1 MADETLDQQN
11 VINLTK
17 ATLTT
22 ALLQLERE
30 RLNLEQRALISE
42 RALVKEGSER
52 AKQLDKEIEKNKTLL
67 NQQKQ
72 LNAVAAKE
80 MQVKRDAIIVGG
92 RTLQAVEKEIE
103 AKEALQKEYT
113 TTVSL
118 IKKSGASYK
127 EQQKAIKNLQQQMKQ
142 KFGGKD
148 FMPEVPGWKAM
159 LGAAKRGDYEA
170 VAKTFKEVG
179 GTKGLIGNVFKSM
192 GRFGFLLSAAGTGL
206 SMLATGAKVLRDNL
220 ILPSARMQNLAGQQL
235 GVAAGS
241 RNLWGGSWIGSWYN
255 RALLGYS
262 AQEQQGLFSSLVDA
276 MRISPNAPGSK
287 GEYQNALTGM
297 MAVQRIWGTDTNTLG
312 RIYKAFYQTGTTS
325 GHLSERFNR
334 LMRSVEGTGWTTSE
348 YADILAKNMMYLKNF
363 GVNLDVYS
371 RDLLKYGQAIRQ
383 EKLTAEEIG
392 PKMRGESSQ
401 EMGFVARKMLESG
414 IISEKELG
422 AGLGDNLFKQAGAL
436 RVLSTKDPMRY
447 KQLLF
452 RLYHTDPQYRSLL
465 ENAGVLGDE
474 LAEWELMT
482 RNSLPGAGA
491 LQGPLA
497 EKGPKTWREMLSGN
511 LGSTPSQGLGE
522 QGTQGQIVSEAMRN
536 VIATTSGF
544 KGLILQVADM
554 FRAFGNGI
562 PDNPADLGTQG

>member
-17 ATLTT
+17 ATLST
-22 ALLQLERE
+22 ALIQVERE
-30 RLNLEQRALISE
+30 RLRLDQQELEAQKK
-42 RALVKEGSER
+42 LVKEGSQR
-52 AKQLDKEIEKNKTLL
+52 AAQLDKEI
-67 NQQKQ
+67 NQIQRKINIQSKELATSQKEIQ
-72 LNAVAAKE
+72 T
-80 MQVKRDAIIVGG
+80 KRDAIVVGN
-92 RTLQAVEKEIE
+92 RTLKGISDEIK
-103 AKEALQKEYT
+103 AKEALQKEYA

-148 FMPEVPGWKAM
+148 FMPQLPGFKAM
-159 LGAAKRGDYEA
+159 WGAAKRGDFEA
-170 VAKTFKEVG
+170 VAKTFKEAG
-179 GTKGLIGNVFKSM
+179 GAQGLLGNVIKTF
-192 GRFGFLLSAAGTGL
+192 GRAGIVV
-206 SMLATGAKVLRDNL
+206 SSLATAFRIFRDNV
-220 ILPSARMQNLAGQQL
+220 IVPSARMQNLAGQQM

-241 RNLWGGSWIGSWYN
+241 RNLWGGSWIGSWAN

-276 MRISPNAPGSK
+276 MRISPNAPGAK

-371 RDLLKYGQAIRQ
+371 KDLLKYGQAIRE

-392 PKMRGESSQ
+392 PRMRGESSQ

-436 RVLSTKDPMRY
+436 RAFSAINPQRY
-447 KQLLF
+447 RQMMF
-452 RLYHTDPQYRSLL
+452 RLYHTNPQYRSLL

-474 LAEWELMT
+474 LAEWEFMT
-482 RNSLPGAGA
+482 RNNLPGAGA
-491 LQGPLA
+491 LQGTFA
-497 EKGPKTWREMLSGN
+497 EKGPRNWNQVVRGE
-511 LGSTPSQGLGE
+511 LGATESQGLGDTS
-522 QGTQGQIVSEAMRN
+522 TQGQLVNEAWKN
-536 VIATTSGF
+536 VASTTAGL
-544 KGLILQVADM
+544 KGLMLDVAKM
-554 FRAFGNGI
+554 FANFANGI
-562 PDNPADLGTQG
+562 PDNPADLGR